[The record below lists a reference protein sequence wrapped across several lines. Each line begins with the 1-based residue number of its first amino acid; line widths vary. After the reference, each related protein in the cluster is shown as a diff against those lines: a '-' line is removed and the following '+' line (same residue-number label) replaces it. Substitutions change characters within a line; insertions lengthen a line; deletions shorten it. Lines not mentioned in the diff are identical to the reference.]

1 MDWFPILIILI
12 IASFIF
18 TRQHYLFKIKD
29 IERYTKQQIDF
40 FYTKKSIQEL
50 SEKIAKDVSEIEKI
64 KFENK
69 TYYYT
74 NTDRFKGEFDDIRG
88 FTVEDNWYSLS
99 MKWYLWRFGD
109 KNSEYKSIKNIENTE
124 FAFYSERTFEVL
136 IASNNFD
143 YKKFIVENHKDG
155 DAEYISYEEALR
167 IKEKMP
173 RKPRLN
179 PY

>member
-12 IASFIF
+12 IACYILTS
-18 TRQHYLFKIKD
+18 QHYLFKIKD
-29 IERYTKQQIDF
+29 IERYTKEQIDF

-50 SEKIAKDVSEIEKI
+50 SEKIAKNIFEIEKI

-69 TYYYT
+69 TYYFT
-74 NTDRFKGEFDDIRG
+74 NPNRIKGETNDIRG

-99 MKWYLWRFGD
+99 MNWYLWKFGD
-109 KNSEYKSIKNIENTE
+109 YNSDYQSIKKLDNTD
-124 FAFYSERTFEVL
+124 FAFYSERTFEIL

-155 DAEYISYEEALR
+155 DAEYISFDQALR
-167 IKEKMP
+167 IKKKMP